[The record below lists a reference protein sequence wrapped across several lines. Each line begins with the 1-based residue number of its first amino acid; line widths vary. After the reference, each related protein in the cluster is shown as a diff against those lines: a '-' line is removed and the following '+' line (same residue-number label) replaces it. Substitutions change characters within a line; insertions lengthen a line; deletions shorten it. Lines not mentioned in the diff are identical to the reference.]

1 MDKRTKILAGAFGA
15 VMLYAFVS
23 AVAYP
28 KWIVP
33 LLTLDD
39 RIAVVQKDLD
49 RLEDGERE
57 TEEAKRKYRAYLDR
71 VGSFDPVVVENDL
84 RERLNHLIAKHS
96 LVDQTVSPRR
106 PSTDRKSGIQKMII
120 AITAS
125 GTLESA
131 VGFLKEV
138 AELPHLFRIG
148 NAAIYPASASR
159 REQVGP
165 ERVNIR
171 VPLEV
176 WILPSQ
182 RILGGRLT
190 EEDLNPPDAVVRH
203 DADADYA
210 LIWEREPFTPY
221 VPPKPLVA
229 SAGRNL
235 TVNVDGQALLQGKA
249 TGGVGDYTYRWEPA
263 EGLTDATSPRPKLTD
278 TSKIGEYEYTL
289 TVSDEGGN
297 TSTGTVTV
305 TICEP
310 DKIAEV
316 ETDEPSITEPAKPSG
331 PQRWKNGKN
340 LRLTMALI
348 RKSGGQRESEFMVS
362 DGATEEAS
370 YYAPGDEFDGGELVY
385 VHPRGAIVRRQDDY
399 FVYPIGAAL
408 NEDLLADAAV
418 EFPEL
423 QRIASAISAAQTEP
437 EEFIEPVSN
446 NEVIPASTPDRTG
459 GEEMPPTAIPEAGL
473 ADPTQQGAPPT
484 GKEPPAQVDQ
494 TVESESATAGQ
505 PADEGKDAPIVDDAA
520 EAPEQ
525 AEREQPRATPAGGT
539 PKKATG
545 PRDRPV
551 VKQKRGAKQGENRT
565 RPKPATTRT
574 KKKLPVKKP

>member
-1 MDKRTKILAGAFGA
+1 
-15 VMLYAFVS
+15 MLYAFVS

-33 LLTLDD
+33 LMTLDD

-49 RLEDGERE
+49 GLEDGERE
-57 TEEAKRKYRAYLDR
+57 TEAAKREYRAYLDR

-96 LVDQTVSPRR
+96 LTDQTVSPRR

-131 VGFLKEV
+131 VGFLEEA
-138 AELPHLFRIG
+138 AELPHLIRIG
-148 NAAIYPASASR
+148 SAAIYPASASR
-159 REQVGP
+159 RDKVGP
-165 ERVNIR
+165 ELVNLR

-176 WILPSQ
+176 WILPTQ
-182 RILGGRLT
+182 RILEERLT
-190 EEDLNPPDAVVRH
+190 DPDLKRPDAVVRH
-203 DADADYA
+203 VAEADYA

-229 SAGRNL
+229 SAGRNM
-235 TVNVDGQALLQGKA
+235 TVDVNGQALLEGKA

-263 EGLTDATSPRPKLTD
+263 GGLTDATSPRPKLTN
-278 TSKIGEYEYTL
+278 TSKIGDYEYTL
-289 TVSDEGGN
+289 TVMDEGGN

-305 TICEP
+305 TIREP
-310 DKIAEV
+310 EKLAV
-316 ETDEPSITEPAKPSG
+316 TETDEPTIAEPAKPTG
-331 PQRWKNGKN
+331 PQRWPNGKN

-348 RKSGGQRESEFMVS
+348 RKSGGERESEFMVS
-362 DGATEEAS
+362 DGSTEEAS
-370 YYAPGDEFDGGELVY
+370 YYAPGEEFDGGELVY

-408 NEDLLADAAV
+408 NEDLLADEAV

-423 QRIASAISAAQTEP
+423 QRVAFAISAAQAEP

-446 NEVIPASTPDRTG
+446 DEVVPASSPDRAG
-459 GEEMPPTAIPEAGL
+459 GEEVPTTVVPEGGPD
-473 ADPTQQGAPPT
+473 DPTQRGVP
-484 GKEPPAQVDQ
+484 Q
-494 TVESESATAGQ
+494 TVTEPSAQEDQGGASESASAGQ
-505 PADEGKDAPIVDDAA
+505 PADEGKDAPLVDDAA
-520 EAPEQ
+520 ENSEQ
-525 AEREQPRATPAGGT
+525 TKREEPGVTPARGT
-539 PKKATG
+539 PKKASG
-545 PRDRPV
+545 HRDRPV
-551 VKQKRGAKQGENRT
+551 VKQKRGAKQGEDRT
-565 RPKPATTRT
+565 RTKPAPSRT
-574 KKKLPVKKP
+574 KKKLPGKRP